1 MNGTRGIWVI
11 ALSLLTV
18 VVIASNPTGLIAI
31 IGLLMAVVFFS
42 LFSHYFGLFT
52 KLSVW
57 CLSAIISVCC
67 FAASLFLVWGSFR
80 ITSSPNSWPLGFPFP
95 DEVVLVIHGLV
106 NEPRVSPFANMHTLL
121 AIGFC
126 VASLMSLCG
135 LAVGGVVSN
144 ERMSLVMSRPVDR
157 WQTYV
162 FTAFGA
168 GVGVWISFCG
178 LLVLFG
184 KSPPIPPVLIVL
196 LSAFAGGMAGWSLA
210 SQDSDPPRREV

>member
-42 LFSHYFGLFT
+42 LFSHYLGLFT

-57 CLSAIISVCC
+57 CLSAIVSVCC

-80 ITSSPNSWPLGFPFP
+80 ITSSPNSWPLSFPFP
-95 DEVVLVIHGLV
+95 DEVVLTAAAAYC
-106 NEPRVSPFANMHTLL
+106 ESQE
-121 AIGFC
+121 
-126 VASLMSLCG
+126 CG
-135 LAVGGVVSN
+135 LA
-144 ERMSLVMSRPVDR
+144 RWSRGHPR

-162 FTAFGA
+162 FKSGFFGPKPVMLA
-168 GVGVWISFCG
+168 IQEPLERSKSLGRGPLGVSQ
-178 LLVLFG
+178 
-184 KSPPIPPVLIVL
+184 PILANSTCVGTLRGWKCCFVR
-196 LSAFAGGMAGWSLA
+196 SAN
-210 SQDSDPPRREV
+210 